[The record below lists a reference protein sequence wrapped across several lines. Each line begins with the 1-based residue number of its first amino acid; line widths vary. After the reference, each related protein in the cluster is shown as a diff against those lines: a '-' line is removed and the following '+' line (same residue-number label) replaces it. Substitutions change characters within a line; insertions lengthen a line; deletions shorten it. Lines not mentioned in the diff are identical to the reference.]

1 MDKLEPK
8 HKKAAAYLKDMVYGA
23 NDGLVTT
30 FAVIAGVAGASL
42 DPVVV
47 VFLGMAN
54 LLADGFSMAA
64 SSFLATR
71 SESDVFHREREVEH
85 WEVAHKPEA
94 EEGEIREI
102 LAKKGYSGA
111 DLDQMTGLVTKNKK
125 FWVDL
130 MMGEEL
136 GLTPVGEAKPLK
148 GAVTTFLAFVLAG
161 FMPVLPF
168 FFIRADDGA
177 FWVSAILAGAMF
189 FAVGALR
196 TIFTRRAWFWS
207 GLEMFFVGGLAALIS
222 YGVGF
227 LIRAVISY

>member
-8 HKKAAAYLKDMVYGA
+8 HKKAASYLKDMVYGA

-42 DPVVV
+42 DPIVV

-54 LLADGFSMAA
+54 LLADGFSIAA

-71 SESDVFHREREVEH
+71 SESDVFRSEREVEH

-94 EEGEIREI
+94 EAGEIREI
-102 LAKKGYSGA
+102 LAKKGYHGA
-111 DLDQMTGLVTKNKK
+111 DLEQMTALIIKNKK

-136 GLTPVGEAKPLK
+136 GLTPVGEARPLK
-148 GAVTTFLAFVLAG
+148 GAATTFLAFVLAG
-161 FMPVLPF
+161 FVPILPF
-168 FFIRADDGA
+168 FFIHSDGGA
-177 FWVSAILAGAMF
+177 FWVSAVLASAMF
-189 FAVGALR
+189 FVVGSLR
-196 TIFTRRAWFWS
+196 TIFTRRPWVWS
-207 GLEMFFVGGLAALIS
+207 GFEMFLVGGLAASIA

-227 LIRAVISY
+227 LIRAVIG